1 MKISFKYL
9 ITALAVLFFINLRT
23 AGQYRDNATL
33 SRDLNTIAK
42 ANPSL
47 CEIKSLAKTDGG
59 KEVLVL
65 IIGTGEKHNKP
76 GIAVLGGIEGNYVLG
91 REVAAGFAEN
101 LLKEASTQEV
111 KDLLAKVTFYVFPD
125 VSPDASEQFFAKMK
139 FERSWNAKQVDN
151 DRDFKMN
158 EDPSEDLNNDG
169 FITMMRVLDP
179 NGTLIESADDA
190 RLLVTA
196 DFTKGQV
203 GKYVLYQEGVDNDK
217 DDRYNEDGDGGVN
230 FNNNWTYNYEEFGV
244 YAGVHPVSEP
254 EVKAVADFLFNQW
267 NIFATIAFGPQ
278 DNLAQVAR
286 STGGQAGAS
295 GATVTFQMSAGGG
308 RAGAPGAAT
317 AAPTAPTAASRGLQT
332 IARSDETVNRI
343 ISEKYIET
351 TGVKGTPVS
360 PSARGNFMEWAYYHY
375 GRFSYSTPAWWPNVE
390 RGRSSEASFL
400 KYAEENKLGDVF
412 VPWTEVK
419 HPDFPNM
426 KVEVG
431 GFKPFAMIT
440 PPAEKVPEII
450 TSNYKFIK
458 VMAAMHPEIEIKDL
472 LIENTGGDIFRVTLK
487 VHNKGHFATMAEIG
501 APNRFVRQPRVAL
514 TIDSKQTVITGTKVQ
529 SMRRLEGNGSVEYSW
544 LIRGKG
550 TISVKAG
557 DVNCGTATV
566 KAELK

>member
-47 CEIKSLAKTDGG
+47 CEIKSLAKTEGG
-59 KEVLVL
+59 KEILVL

-76 GIAVLGGIEGNYVLG
+76 GIAVLGGIEGNNILG
-91 REVAAGFAEN
+91 REIAAGFAEN
-101 LLKEASTQEV
+101 LLKEASAQEV
-111 KDLLAKVTFYVFPD
+111 KDLLSKVTFYVFPD
-125 VSPDASEQFFAKMK
+125 VSPDASEQFFAKIK
-139 FERSWNAKQVDN
+139 YERNWNAKSVDN
-151 DRDFKMN
+151 DRDFKLN
-158 EDPSEDLNNDG
+158 EDPAEDLNNDG

-179 NGTLIESADDA
+179 NGTLIESSDDA
-190 RLLVTA
+190 RLLVPA

-203 GKYVLYQEGVDNDK
+203 GKYILYQEGIDNDK
-217 DDRYNEDGDGGVN
+217 DGRYNEDGEGGVN

-254 EVKAVADFLFNQW
+254 EVRAVADFLFGQW

-278 DNLAQVAR
+278 DNLGQVAR
-286 STGGQAGAS
+286 STGGQAAAS
-295 GATVTFQMSAGGG
+295 GPAPSIQLSSAAG
-308 RAGAPGAAT
+308 RALTAGTTTT
-317 AAPTAPTAASRGLQT
+317 AAAPTAASRGLQT
-332 IARSDETVNRI
+332 IARADETVNRI
-343 ISEKYIET
+343 VSEKYIET
-351 TGVKGTPVS
+351 TGVKGTPAS
-360 PSARGNFMEWAYYHY
+360 FSARGNFMEWAYFHY

-390 RGRSSEASFL
+390 RGRSGDAAFL
-400 KYAEENKLGDVF
+400 KYAEDNKLGDVF

-419 HPDFPNM
+419 HPAFPGK

-431 GFKPFAMIT
+431 GVKPFAMTT
-440 PPAEKVPEII
+440 PPADKVSEIVA
-450 TSNYKFIK
+450 SNYKFIK
-458 VMAAMHPEIEIKDL
+458 VVAAMHPEIEIKDL

-501 APNRFVRQPRVAL
+501 TPNRFVRQPRVAL
-514 TIDSKQTVITGTKVQ
+514 TLESKQTVITGTKVQ
-529 SMRRLEGNGSVEYSW
+529 TMRRLDGNGSAEYSW

-557 DVNCGTATV
+557 DINCGIATI
-566 KAELK
+566 KADLK